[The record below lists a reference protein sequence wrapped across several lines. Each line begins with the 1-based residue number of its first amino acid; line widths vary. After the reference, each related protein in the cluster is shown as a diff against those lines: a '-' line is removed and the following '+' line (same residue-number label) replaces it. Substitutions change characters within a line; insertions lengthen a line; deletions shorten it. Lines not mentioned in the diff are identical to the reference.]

1 MRVETSLKHLEIINV
16 VCCITEPSSI
26 QISIMLIGVGVE
38 KQSSQREMRDPFTG
52 SEAPN
57 KNGSWNQGTP
67 PSRHVFWNEG
77 ADVDRRRSAI
87 GEAMR
92 EPQLRHKG

>member
-1 MRVETSLKHLEIINV
+1 MLK
-16 VCCITEPSSI
+16 
-26 QISIMLIGVGVE
+26 GAGVE
-38 KQSSQREMRDPFTG
+38 KQSSQREMRDPFAR

-67 PSRHVFWNEG
+67 PSRPVFWNEG
-77 ADVDRRRSAI
+77 DDVNRRRSAI

-92 EPQLRHKG
+92 DPQLRHKRK